1 MIPLKQTRQI
11 TKIYLRGI
19 FMSKSPYTPGFRAMV
34 SQEYPDG
41 LGSYEYL
48 ATKYQIGRTQLREW
62 IAKYRQYG
70 LN

>member
-1 MIPLKQTRQI
+1 
-11 TKIYLRGI
+11 
-19 FMSKSPYTPGFRAMV
+19 MV